1 MSSNLKWII
10 LYMHL
15 LYLGQY
21 EELICLEA
29 RAWGHVFKCYINSQ
43 PEWSIHKS
51 QVFINIR
58 VFRVFW
64 GQRSL
69 TEKCS
74 WKSWEKFHQKLPQ
87 TDILEVSVN
96 DWFMTELHTM
106 LWNES
111 SIFLNNSLFCVY
123 HLFIPRRS
131 SVLTK

>member
-1 MSSNLKWII
+1 MNYFIYAPSVFGAIWRADLPWGKSLRTCIQM
-10 LYMHL
+10 LY
-15 LYLGQY
+15 
-21 EELICLEA
+21 
-29 RAWGHVFKCYINSQ
+29 SQ

-51 QVFINIR
+51 QVFINIG

-74 WKSWEKFHQKLPQ
+74 WKSWEKFHRKLPQ